1 MKKIFIVLLVMMTLV
16 ACHHLSPNQ
25 NDNSKDGDKASE
37 NSKLKVTVTTSFLE
51 DMINNLAKDFVE
63 VSLIIPAGEDPHTY
77 EPKTSDYKKID
88 HADMIFYHGLHFEG
102 KMIEI
107 LEAKKGVSVSENFD
121 KSKILSMDE
130 DGKQV
135 VDPHFWFDT
144 DLYKEATKTM
154 ANALME
160 KLSNHKDVIQKNLDA
175 YLSKLDQLKK
185 DTIEMMNQIPKESR
199 YLITPHDA
207 FNYFSRQYDIIV
219 MAPQGVSTDSE
230 VDTKAISEISKHIVD
245 KKIKAIFA
253 ETTTDPVRMK
263 KIQESCLALAKHK
276 VEVVSG
282 EGKELFS
289 DSLANKGHKGDTYID
304 MVKANVELIV
314 KYLK

>member
-1 MKKIFIVLLVMMTLV
+1 MKKIFILLLVMFSLV
-16 ACHHLSPNQ
+16 SCHHFKSNNQ
-25 NDNSKDGDKASE
+25 NSDEATN
-37 NSKLKVTVTTSFLE
+37 NQSKLKVTVTSSFLE
-51 DMINNLAKDFVE
+51 DMLANLAKDYVE
-63 VSLIIPAGEDPHTY
+63 TTLIIPAGEDPHTY
-77 EPKTSDYKKID
+77 EPKVSDYKKID
-88 HADMIFYHGLHFEG
+88 HADVIFYHGLHFEG

-107 LEAKKGVSVSENFD
+107 LEGKNAIAVTKDLDQK
-121 KSKILSMDE
+121 KILTMEE
-130 DGKQV
+130 DNKSV

-144 DLYKEATKTM
+144 DLYKQATKTM
-154 ANALME
+154 ANVLIE
-160 KLSNHKDVIQKNLDA
+160 KLPNHKVEIEQNLNA
-175 YLSKLDQLKK
+175 YLKQLDQLKQE
-185 DTIEMMNQIPKESR
+185 TIALMNQIPKESR

-207 FNYFSRQYDIIV
+207 FNYFSRQYDILV

-230 VDTKAISEISKHIVD
+230 VDTKAISDIAKVIVD

-263 KIQESCLALAKHK
+263 KIQESCLALNKHH

-289 DSLANKGHKGDTYID
+289 DSLANKGEKGDNYID